1 MTIPSIITNTIFRC
15 EQVGPCPRPWVSE
28 GLLFWCVFLEIFKV
42 PLQGTLK
49 QALSHFFL
57 QDTLKCSTPSP
68 CTIHIWGDV
77 QRTLEIASMVTSPGP
92 VVGLFPGKRLGLW
105 KLISFLPLAGMVFHK
120 IVTGGHGR
128 SSRLRTTHSPLPTLR
143 HVWTHMSA
151 LTCVLRTVF

>member
-1 MTIPSIITNTIFRC
+1 
-15 EQVGPCPRPWVSE
+15 
-28 GLLFWCVFLEIFKV
+28 
-42 PLQGTLK
+42 
-49 QALSHFFL
+49 
-57 QDTLKCSTPSP
+57 
-68 CTIHIWGDV
+68 
-77 QRTLEIASMVTSPGP
+77 MVTSPGP